1 MYARLIT
8 TEAAP
13 NLGLDEEATVA
24 LWNDHLAA
32 IYQGADGFQGAYV
45 LGNAGDRKGLTITLW
60 DSEESADKSGTFE
73 QTLTHIR
80 DSLALAPTIDG
91 YDVIVHI

>member
-13 NLGLDEEATVA
+13 GLGLDEDETAA
-24 LWNDHLAA
+24 LWQDHLTA
-32 IYQGADGFQGAYV
+32 IYQDAAGFQGAYV
-45 LGNAGDRKGLTITLW
+45 LGNAGDRKGITITLW
-60 DSEESADKSGTFE
+60 ESEEAADNSGTFE
-73 QTLTHIR
+73 QVLSHIR
-80 DSLALAPTIDG
+80 DSLALPPTIDG